1 MKRFLSGVRYFHY
14 LILTDTY
21 VSPSV
26 TFKVEQQVCIL
37 VFWRLPLGSNTHS
50 CKPHSNDSL
59 PFEQNVLPVKR
70 VLEPL
75 SSAALHS
82 SFVPSAEAEVS
93 LQNSISDLHSTLTAV
108 DDEIHRLR
116 ASLASL
122 EGYRTDLHEHL
133 MLRRAVL
140 SPIRRLPAEILGEIF
155 LFAAEGCS
163 MIWPRPNGT
172 KADEDSM
179 PWLLGKICSFWRS
192 VALSLPKLWAEIH
205 LTVKFCPSEHETG
218 SLRRLN
224 AMQDFLQ
231 ACLARSGTELLTFSL
246 DARGPRE
253 NILPVLLALVAHS
266 ERWQHVSLDI
276 EQFSSYHT
284 AFAPARNRVCGLRSL
299 HVGTTSMEDTP
310 ATDLLD
316 AFENTPSLTKVS
328 ISGIVHPFHTLR
340 IPWARVTHFTSKSS
354 TFREG
359 EFTQIMRQTT
369 NLVSFSSEGERIL
382 EVASSQPILLPHLE
396 KLSVVNKGSYISKTC
411 QFLTAPNLRELH
423 VHAITPFVAEQTL
436 AMLARSRCTPTHL
449 TFRSSLDVD
458 ALWEENLALVWT
470 LNELSS
476 LTYLHLIVL
485 RSADNIMP
493 RLVNRPQMGQAQPL
507 LPNLQEFILEDRFC
521 MSAAEVTEVLSS
533 RIQNFSTGVWGPS
546 SPSSSSPTNQ
556 DRPRT
561 AGLKVVRLKL
571 SRPAAPKFPELD
583 LLKQVAENH
592 GVDISIHSA

>member
-1 MKRFLSGVRYFHY
+1 M
-14 LILTDTY
+14 
-21 VSPSV
+21 
-26 TFKVEQQVCIL
+26 
-37 VFWRLPLGSNTHS
+37 
-50 CKPHSNDSL
+50 
-59 PFEQNVLPVKR
+59 KR

-75 SSAALHS
+75 SPTALHS
-82 SFVPSAEAEVS
+82 SFVPSAEAELA
-93 LQNSISDLHSTLTAV
+93 LQSSISDLHSTITTV
-108 DDEIHRLR
+108 DDEINRLR

-133 MLRRAVL
+133 TLRRAVL

-163 MIWPRPNGT
+163 MVWPRPTGT
-172 KADEDSM
+172 RADEDAM

-192 VALSLPKLWAEIH
+192 VALSLPKLWVEIH
-205 LTVKFCPSEHETG
+205 LTVKFSPSEPDAG
-218 SLRRLN
+218 SHRLH

-231 ACLARSGTELLTFSL
+231 ACLTRSGTELLTFSI

-253 NILPVLLALVAHS
+253 NILPVLSALVAHS
-266 ERWQHVSLDI
+266 ERWHHVSLDI
-276 EQFSSYHT
+276 EQFCSYHSD
-284 AFAPARNRVCGLRSL
+284 FAPAKNRVHNLRSL
-299 HVGTTSMEDTP
+299 HIGTTSMEDTP
-310 ATDLLD
+310 ATVPLD

-328 ISGIVHPFHTLR
+328 ISGIVHPFHVLR
-340 IPWARVTHFTSKSS
+340 IPWTRVTHFTSKSS
-354 TFREG
+354 TYREG

-369 NLVSFSSEGERIL
+369 NLISFSSEGERIL

-411 QFLTAPNLRELH
+411 QFLTAPNLREFR

-436 AMLARSRCTPTHL
+436 AMLARSRCTPTHF
-449 TFRSSLDVD
+449 TFRSSLEVD
-458 ALWEENLALVWT
+458 ALWEENLALVWV

-476 LTYLHLIVL
+476 ITNLHLIVL

-493 RLVNRPQMGQAQPL
+493 RLVNRPQMGQAHPL

-546 SPSSSSPTNQ
+546 TTTTTTAAPSLSTGTNQ

-561 AGLKVVRLKL
+561 AGLKVVRLNL